1 MRDIDNVLRR
11 LSEQPVHPG
20 LVEMDGAVMDAL
32 RARRAGEARPDALM
46 MSLAVVAALG
56 IGFAGSTLPRRAP
69 QRIAASAPFGAPSA
83 LAPSTLL
90 GEPE

>member
-1 MRDIDNVLRR
+1 MSDIDSVLRR

-20 LVEMDGAVMDAL
+20 LGEMDGAVMDAL
-32 RARRAGEARPDALM
+32 RARQAGEGRPDALM

-56 IGFAGSTLPRRAP
+56 IGLAGSTLPHRASE
-69 QRIAASAPFGAPSA
+69 RTVATAPFGAPSA